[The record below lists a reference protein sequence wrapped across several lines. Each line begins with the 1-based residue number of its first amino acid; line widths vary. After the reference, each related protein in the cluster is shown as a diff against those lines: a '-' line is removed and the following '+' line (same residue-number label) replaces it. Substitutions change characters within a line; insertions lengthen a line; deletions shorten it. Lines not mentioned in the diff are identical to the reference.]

1 MHLTFYSLGTLN
13 CIRDLLKRLLYNHS
27 DFKYNTPVVID
38 YKLIFPDY
46 TDHANL
52 HSMTVIDEMEYQ
64 SMPGLNVLTV
74 RLSDTAA

>member
-1 MHLTFYSLGTLN
+1 MHSSVQPHNLPVLSG
-13 CIRDLLKRLLYNHS
+13 IYNHS

-74 RLSDTAA
+74 RPSDTAA